1 MTNKTAKIWFN
12 LCVGF
17 FFFLL
22 IWDCHTT
29 QTGAGTKMRRRTV
42 QTMVSK
48 LCIEDSRSFLRL
60 RWETWKQSWRRNCTW
75 RAKAVWESSG
85 AEWAQS
91 GHRSSVLQR
100 APVSVGSKA
109 GTEGAGEL
117 FELPTGRKF
126 TKNLK
131 GWQKNYED
139 TKFICIVLRSLFSLF
154 IFQTS
159 RGLPPGFAA
168 FWS

>member
-1 MTNKTAKIWFN
+1 MFSYGWTVILSHPVVPFCKAWQTKLPKFDLISVLF
-12 LCVGF
+12 F

-29 QTGAGTKMRRRTV
+29 QTSAGTTMRRRTV

-75 RAKAVWESSG
+75 RAKAVWEPSG
-85 AEWAQS
+85 AERAQS

-100 APVSVGSKA
+100 AAVSVGSKA
-109 GTEGAGEL
+109 GTEGAGAVIWITYRE
-117 FELPTGRKF
+117 K
-126 TKNLK
+126 
-131 GWQKNYED
+131 
-139 TKFICIVLRSLFSLF
+139 IH
-154 IFQTS
+154 
-159 RGLPPGFAA
+159 
-168 FWS
+168 